1 MKNSPI
7 FAQLLACGLA
17 LPLVLAAAGAAS
29 APLATQPAPPA
40 SAVVSGTAE
49 GCAEGEVVK
58 VVRPVAG
65 GYLNCF
71 YTSDAPQGPVHDQRF
86 QVKFSPRPGG
96 ELVNIQAKGLP
107 QLYAFVEP
115 GATVALRPAAS
126 RPDKLVFEGT
136 NAAGNNLLLAGRLF
150 NRRAGVDQ
158 KRVLAMMTAGPT
170 ADAVLSRLRRELR
183 RCTARLDSVRGRG
196 LISAACAAV
205 LRAETEQE
213 LLFWSGGLVQAY
225 FDDESR
231 SKLGIKL
238 GDAGMTQLATALNTA
253 FDPFQKRYLGLGITS
268 STALNKCVLLE
279 KGRLRATQRL
289 PQRHWARYAAQFKD
303 INSAFGAY
311 DFAPAA
317 VQGPLLGQEL
327 LTALVFRPMNNAQY
341 AAVFQDFV
349 QHFPASSYVPVLTQA
364 LLREQL
370 AANSVATGAPTTANP
385 NQDLGHYDETTG
397 ALTFAPV
404 AGLDTVAAL
413 AALVRRQFPGRA
425 VFVDFWASWCGQC
438 IAEFRYE
445 SQLHEF
451 LTKNGIEPLYVALN
465 NVNYRPKWRD
475 FVAQNKLR
483 GSHYLASAAVQTALN
498 KQFAGIPRY
507 MLFDQYGQVVDD
519 DLPHPGTGQELRE
532 RVAQKLHLK

>member
-1 MKNSPI
+1 M
-7 FAQLLACGLA
+7 
-17 LPLVLAAAGAAS
+17 
-29 APLATQPAPPA
+29 
-40 SAVVSGTAE
+40 VV
-49 GCAEGEVVK
+49 GCPEGEVVK
-58 VVRPVAG
+58 VVRPVVG
-65 GYLNCF
+65 GYLNYF
-71 YTSDAPQGPVHDQRF
+71 YVSDAPQGSMHDGHF
-86 QVKFSPRPGG
+86 QVKFLPQPGG
-96 ELVNIQAKGLP
+96 ELVSIQAKGLP

-115 GATVALRPAAS
+115 GATVALRSAAAG
-126 RPDKLVFEGT
+126 PDKLVFEGT
-136 NAAGNNLLLAGRLF
+136 NAAGNNLLLDGRLF

-158 KRVLAMMTAGPT
+158 KRVLDVMITGPT

-196 LISAACAAV
+196 LISAACYAV

-238 GDAGMTQLATALNTA
+238 GDAGMTQLATALNTE
-253 FDPFQKRYLGLGITS
+253 FDPFQKRYLGLGVS
-268 STALNKCVLLE
+268 VSTALNKCVLLE
-279 KGRLRATQRL
+279 KGRLRTTQRP
-289 PQRHWARYAAQFKD
+289 PQSHWARYAAQFKD

-317 VQGPLLGQEL
+317 VQGPLLGHEM
-327 LTALVFRPMNNAQY
+327 LTALVFRPMSNEQY

-364 LLREQL
+364 LLREQP
-370 AANSVATGAPTTANP
+370 AANNVATGTANP

-397 ALTFAPV
+397 TLTFAPV
-404 AGLDTVAAL
+404 AGLDTVTAL

-425 VFVDFWASWCGQC
+425 VFVDFWASWCGPC

-445 SQLHEF
+445 PELHEF
-451 LTKNGIEPLYVALN
+451 LAKNGIEPLYVALN

-475 FVAQNKLR
+475 FVVQNKLR
-483 GSHYLASAAVQTALN
+483 GSHYLANAAVQTALS
-498 KQFAGIPRY
+498 KQFSGIPRY
-507 MLFDQYGQVVDD
+507 MLFDQNGQLVDD
-519 DLPHPGTGQELRE
+519 DLPRPGTGEELRQ
-532 RVAQKLHLK
+532 RVTQKLHSK